1 MVISADGTAIAY
13 EQVGAG
19 PALVMVDPA
28 SGFHGFRP
36 TAPMIPLLAERFTV
50 VTYDRRGRGHSG
62 DTLPYAVDREV
73 EDLRAVIEV
82 AGGEA
87 YVFGFSSGAALA
99 LHAAGPGV
107 LGLALLEPPVDFEAP
122 PSPLGAEVAE
132 LVAAGR
138 RGDAMEHFNRSIGV
152 PAELIEGLRQ
162 APFWP
167 GLEALAHTLV
177 YDTLITDSLTPQRV
191 ATIEIPT
198 LVVNSEESDE
208 RLVRWSQEVAAA
220 LPYGRHRSL
229 PGEWHLVDPKP
240 LAAELT
246 AFFLER

>member
-1 MVISADGTAIAY
+1 MIISTDGTTIAY
-13 EQVGAG
+13 EQVGTG

-36 TAPMIPLLAERFTV
+36 TEPLIPLLAERFTV
-50 VTYDRRGRGHSG
+50 FTYDRRGRGDSG

-73 EDLRAVIEV
+73 EDLRSVIAA
-82 AGGEA
+82 AGGSA

-122 PSPLGAEVAE
+122 PSPLGAEVTE

-138 RGDAMEHFNRSIGV
+138 RGEAMEHFNRSIGV
-152 PAELIEGLRQ
+152 PEELIEGLRQ

-177 YDTLITDSLTPQRV
+177 YDTLVTDSLTPQRV
-191 ATIEIPT
+191 AAIEIPT
-198 LVVNSEESDE
+198 LVVNSEGSDE
-208 RLVRWSQEVAAA
+208 RLVRWSREVAAA
-220 LPYGRHRSL
+220 LPNGRHRSL
-229 PGEWHLVDPKP
+229 PGEWHLVDPKL
-240 LAAELT
+240 LAAEMT
-246 AFFLER
+246 AFFLD

>member
-1 MVISADGTAIAY
+1 MVTSADGTTIAY

-36 TAPMIPLLAERFTV
+36 TAPLIPLLAERFTV
-50 VTYDRRGRGHSG
+50 VTYDRRGRGDSG

-73 EDLRAVIEV
+73 EDLRAVIEA

-99 LHAAGPGV
+99 LHAAGAGI

-122 PSPLGAEVAE
+122 PSALGGEVTE

-138 RGDAMEHFNRSIGV
+138 RGEAMEHFNRSIGV
-152 PAELIEGLRQ
+152 PAEMIEGLRE

-191 ATIEIPT
+191 ATIEVPT
-198 LVVNSEESDE
+198 LVVNSEASDE

-220 LPYGRHRSL
+220 LPNGRHLGL
-229 PGEWHLVDPKP
+229 PGEWHMVDPKL
-240 LAAELT
+240 LAAEMA
-246 AFFLER
+246 AFFLDI